1 MKLTTR
7 IAYNIFPSYV
17 WVAVKKEM
25 FINKCN
31 RQIKSSANKAKLQA
45 IKKLPVINIH
55 LGCGTRIT
63 KDWVNTDIFSGAGID
78 LQLNFRE
85 PLPFETGSV
94 EKIYSEH
101 VLEHLFKEETLR
113 LLAECFRVLKKGAS
127 IRIGVPDAEIFFRNY
142 VSGNRGYFKELRHLG
157 GAKEPLDTPIDVINQ
172 MFRMGGDHLFAWDF
186 ETMQQALLQAGFTNI
201 TRYES
206 GKSSSPALC
215 LDDPAHAFETLYVEG
230 VKA

>member
-7 IAYNIFPSYV
+7 IAYSLFPPYV
-17 WVAVKKEM
+17 WTAVKKEM

-31 RQIKSSANKAKLQA
+31 RQIKSSANKAKLAA
-45 IKKLPVINIH
+45 IKTLPAINIH

-63 KDWVNTDIFSGAGID
+63 NNWVNVDIFSGQGID

-85 PLPFETGSV
+85 PLPFESGSV

-101 VLEHLFKEETLR
+101 VLEHLFKEETIR
-113 LLAECFRVLKKGAS
+113 LLRECFRVLKKGAS
-127 IRIGVPDAEIFFRNY
+127 IRIGVPDAEIFFSNY
-142 VSGNRGYFKELRHLG
+142 MSGNRAYFKELRHLG
-157 GAKEPLDTPIDVINQ
+157 GAKDPLETPIDVINQ

-186 ETMQQALLQAGFTNI
+186 ETMQAALLEAGFSNV
-201 TRYES
+201 TRYAP
-206 GKSSSPALC
+206 GVASSPAIC
-215 LDDPAHAFETLYVEG
+215 LDDPAHAFETLYVEA